1 MCRRVAESEE
11 VGTTMQARIRI
22 LVVDDSVVTR
32 RIVTHLLSDDP
43 AFDVVGFASSGVHA
57 LAQEAQLH
65 PDVITMDIEMPGMD
79 GLAAVRELRARGSK
93 AIIIMCSGLTLRGAQ
108 STIDALMLG
117 ANDYVAKSPASSP
130 EAGEA
135 LRVELSA
142 KIKQFFPAGGR
153 QAGAATDLPQ
163 AISRAV
169 SSCPAA
175 RPAACAPRLGRIEP
189 RDILCVGVSTGGPTA
204 LLRLLPRLPHDFPL
218 PVVIVQ
224 HMPPVF
230 TGQLAARLNTECA
243 IEVVEAT
250 AGTAIVAGRAVVA
263 PGDFHLRLKRSGTD
277 VLAMLDQG
285 ARENSCR
292 PAVDVLFRSV
302 AELYGGR
309 SLALILTGM
318 GQDGLRGAEELKRC
332 GSYVMAQDRESSVV
346 WGMPG
351 AVAEAGLADAVL
363 GLDDIA
369 DELVRQA
376 GRS

>member
-1 MCRRVAESEE
+1 
-11 VGTTMQARIRI
+11 MQARIRI

-32 RIVTHLLSDDP
+32 RIVTHLLSDDA
-43 AFDVVGFASSGVHA
+43 AFEVVGFAASGAHA
-57 LAQEAQLH
+57 LAQEAQLR

-108 STIDALMLG
+108 ATIDALMLG
-117 ANDYVAKSPASSP
+117 ANDYVAKNSESPSQV
-130 EAGEA
+130 GEA
-135 LRVELSA
+135 LRLELTA
-142 KIKQFFPAGGR
+142 KIKQFFPSRGR
-153 QAGAATDLPQ
+153 RTET
-163 AISRAV
+163 V
-169 SSCPAA
+169 AA
-175 RPAACAPRLGRIEP
+175 RPQAVSQPPTFCGAAPGVCASRLGGVQP
-189 RDILCVGVSTGGPTA
+189 RDILCIGVSTGGPTA

-250 AGTAIVAGRAVVA
+250 AGTAIIAGRAVVA

-277 VLAMLDQG
+277 VLATLDQG

-292 PAVDVLFRSV
+292 PSVDVLFRSV

-309 SLALILTGM
+309 SLALMLTGM

-332 GSYVMAQDRESSVV
+332 GGYLVAQDRESSVV

-351 AVAEAGLADAVL
+351 AVVEAGLADAVL
-363 GLDDIA
+363 GLDAIA

-376 GRS
+376 GRR